1 MNTTDAMAAGLRI
14 AASDARLAAN
24 EAHREGNHQ
33 AAAMA
38 RTLAA
43 EFTRTA
49 EKYEADEVA
58 A

>member
-1 MNTTDAMAAGLRI
+1 MNTNDAMAAGLRI
-14 AASDARLAAN
+14 AASDARLAATA
-24 EAHREGNHQ
+24 AHAEGNYQ